1 MNKVKGTPMEL
12 MLLNQIEE
20 LKMELNV
27 AQSKSVRS
35 INAAKDYKKQLDSY
49 SKLFDEQDRHYKVLK
64 AKVFLLKIM
73 VEDSAPSDEIFD
85 FIQQM

>member
-20 LKMELNV
+20 LKMDLNE
-27 AQSKSVRS
+27 ANSIAFRARLQSE
-35 INAAKDYKKQLDSY
+35 DLKKQLDSY
-49 SKLFDEQDRHYKVLK
+49 TKLFDEQDRHYKVLK
-64 AKVFLLKIM
+64 AKVFLLKCM

-85 FIQQM
+85 FIQHM